1 MLFNRG
7 LCYIYLQ
14 QKEGGMQDFAYAVKE
29 KETPEH
35 EVIDEAIR
43 EEGEVSLLS
52 RIGFL
57 ERN

>member
-1 MLFNRG
+1 
-7 LCYIYLQ
+7 
-14 QKEGGMQDFAYAVKE
+14 MQDFAYAVKE